1 MQLLNVQQ
9 RYLPADSALQK
20 LPLPESIAQASHPL
34 IELQKKNVAIADASV
49 SVARNEN
56 KPDFSGRFFSQ
67 RLYGLSD
74 PYTGFSVTAAF
85 PILGAGAYRNRV
97 KAARAQAD
105 VQQSQLTYA
114 EQILQTQL
122 AQTQQEVEKNLALL
136 DYYETTGLAQA
147 AEIIK
152 SSTLAYRQGEI
163 SFAELSQFLAQ
174 AIDIRR
180 NYLDSLN
187 AYNQS
192 VIQFNYFL
200 NR

>member
-1 MQLLNVQQ
+1 MQLLNMQQ

-20 LPLPESIAQASHPL
+20 LPLPEPIAQAPHPV
-34 IELQKKNVAIADASV
+34 IELQKTNIAIADAGV
-49 SVARNEN
+49 SVAKNEN
-56 KPDFSGRFFSQ
+56 RPDFSGRFFSQ

-85 PILGAGAYRNRV
+85 PILGSGAYRSRV
-97 KAARAQAD
+97 KAAKAQVD
-105 VQQSQLTYA
+105 VQQSQLAYT
-114 EQILQTQL
+114 EQVLQTQL
-122 AQTQQEVEKNLALL
+122 AQTRQEVEKNLALL
-136 DYYETTGLAQA
+136 TYYETTGLAQA
-147 AEIIK
+147 SGIIK